1 MRIHKPKIVDLSGN
15 LISDWPQPQN
25 DSFEEKYS
33 TEVESLILNGNKLNT
48 LNMQAV
54 NESFSKLIKLDLRSN
69 NILFISQ
76 FAALPILEVLDLG
89 CNQLTRV
96 PAKFFESVPNLSQ
109 LYLDNNQIEFLPP
122 ELCDLTS
129 LKHLAIQLNHF
140 SYIPASLF
148 YLDLE
153 SLGLEWFN
161 YLEPQIRSPFPP
173 KNAPSDTMT
182 TLLLLARRMCEL
194 D

>member
-15 LISDWPQPQN
+15 LISDWPQPIN

-33 TEVESLILNGNKLNT
+33 TEVESLILNGNKLNA

-54 NESFSKLIKLDLRSN
+54 NEGFSKLIKLDLRSN
-69 NILFISQ
+69 NILFICQ

-129 LKHLAIQLNHF
+129 LKHLAI
-140 SYIPASLF
+140 
-148 YLDLE
+148 
-153 SLGLEWFN
+153 
-161 YLEPQIRSPFPP
+161 
-173 KNAPSDTMT
+173 
-182 TLLLLARRMCEL
+182 
-194 D
+194 

>member
-33 TEVESLILNGNKLNT
+33 TEVESLILNGNKLNA
-48 LNMQAV
+48 LNMQVV

-122 ELCDLTS
+122 ELCNLTS
-129 LKHLAIQLNHF
+129 LKHLAI
-140 SYIPASLF
+140 
-148 YLDLE
+148 
-153 SLGLEWFN
+153 
-161 YLEPQIRSPFPP
+161 
-173 KNAPSDTMT
+173 
-182 TLLLLARRMCEL
+182 
-194 D
+194 

>member
-1 MRIHKPKIVDLSGN
+1 
-15 LISDWPQPQN
+15 
-25 DSFEEKYS
+25 
-33 TEVESLILNGNKLNT
+33 
-48 LNMQAV
+48 MQAV

-122 ELCDLTS
+122 ELCNLTS
-129 LKHLAIQLNHF
+129 LKHLAI
-140 SYIPASLF
+140 
-148 YLDLE
+148 
-153 SLGLEWFN
+153 
-161 YLEPQIRSPFPP
+161 
-173 KNAPSDTMT
+173 
-182 TLLLLARRMCEL
+182 
-194 D
+194 

>member
-33 TEVESLILNGNKLNT
+33 TEVESLILNGNKLNV

-54 NESFSKLIKLDLRSN
+54 NESFSKLIKLYLRSN
-69 NILFISQ
+69 NILFICQ

-122 ELCDLTS
+122 ELCNLTS
-129 LKHLAIQLNHF
+129 LKHLAI
-140 SYIPASLF
+140 
-148 YLDLE
+148 
-153 SLGLEWFN
+153 
-161 YLEPQIRSPFPP
+161 
-173 KNAPSDTMT
+173 
-182 TLLLLARRMCEL
+182 
-194 D
+194 

>member
-33 TEVESLILNGNKLNT
+33 TEVESLILNGNKLNA

-54 NESFSKLIKLDLRSN
+54 NESFSKLIKLYLRSN

-122 ELCDLTS
+122 ELCNLTS
-129 LKHLAIQLNHF
+129 LKHLAI
-140 SYIPASLF
+140 
-148 YLDLE
+148 
-153 SLGLEWFN
+153 
-161 YLEPQIRSPFPP
+161 
-173 KNAPSDTMT
+173 
-182 TLLLLARRMCEL
+182 
-194 D
+194 